1 MARKKAVE
9 EKKKD
14 NNQSEK
20 EKALEA
26 TLKKIEKDYGTGA
39 IMKLGEN
46 QKMHIQSISTGSIN
60 LDIALGIGGVPRGR
74 IVEIY
79 GAESSGKT
87 TLTLH
92 IIAEAQ
98 KEGGVVAFIDAEHAL
113 DPIYAKALGVNID
126 ELLISQPDTGEQ
138 ALEIADMLVRSGAM
152 DVIVIDSVAALV
164 PKAEIDG
171 EMSDQQMGLQARL
184 MSKALRKL
192 TANIS
197 KSNTVMIFIN
207 QIREKIGGYGTYG
220 GMPQTTTS
228 GGRALKFFSS
238 VRMEVKRMGS
248 VKQGEEIVGNDVLVK
263 VTKNKVAPP
272 FKDARFNIMYG
283 EGISKVGEVIDA
295 ASDANIITKSGSWY
309 SYGDLKL
316 GQGRLNVEKLLKE
329 DKELYNKL
337 EREVLDLLLN
347 NGASQ
352 NVSDE
357 NEDNNEKTDKLEK
370 ENSKAKKEVEIDEEI
385 EIEDEGIAIE

>member
-9 EKKKD
+9 DKKD
-14 NNQSEK
+14 KEILEK
-20 EKALEA
+20 EKSLRE
-26 TLKKIEKDYGTGA
+26 TLAQIEKSYGAGA

-46 QKMHIQSISTGSIN
+46 QKMEIKSISTGSLN

-74 IVEIY
+74 IVEVY

-87 TLTLH
+87 TLALH

-98 KEGGVVAFIDAEHAL
+98 KEGGIVAFIDAEHAL
-113 DPIYAKALGVNID
+113 DPVYAKALGVKID

-138 ALEIADMLVRSGAM
+138 ALEIADMLVRSSAM
-152 DVIVIDSVAALV
+152 DVIVVDSVAALV

-171 EMSDQQMGLQARL
+171 EMADQQMGLQARL

-192 TANIS
+192 TGSIA

-207 QIREKIGGYGTYG
+207 QIREKIGGYSFTPG
-220 GMPQTTTS
+220 PQTTTS

-238 VRMEVKRMGS
+238 VRMEVKRIGS
-248 VKQGEEIVGNDVLVK
+248 VKQGEEIIGNEVSVK

-272 FKDARFNIMYG
+272 FKEARFSVLYG
-283 EGISKVGEVIDA
+283 KGISKVGEVLDA
-295 ASDANIITKSGSWY
+295 ATKLDIVAKSGAWF
-309 SYGDLKL
+309 SYGDRKL
-316 GQGRLNVEKLLKE
+316 GQGKINVENLLKE

-337 EREVLDLLLN
+337 EAEVLAKIKPDY
-347 NGASQ
+347 S
-352 NVSDE
+352 VE
-357 NEDNNEKTDKLEK
+357 NEETKPVETEEKTLKT
-370 ENSKAKKEVEIDEEI
+370 SKKEKVDEIEEIEEI
-385 EIEDEGIAIE
+385 EIEDEGLEIE